1 MDIVLFYK
9 KRIEPFVAILILLT
23 LIFAVAGLTKE
34 LKLKEEI
41 KESCGYFQDEEV
53 YCICD
58 KSLAMEFDSP
68 GNPYYIKPETTI
80 D

>member
-1 MDIVLFYK
+1 MDIILFYK
-9 KRIEPFVAILILLT
+9 KRIEPFIAILILLT
-23 LIFAVAGLTKE
+23 LIFAVIGLNKE
-34 LKLKEEI
+34 LKIKEEI

-58 KSLAMEFDSP
+58 KSLAMAFDSP
-68 GNPYYIKPETTI
+68 GNPYYIKPEKTT